1 MKVGR
6 NRNIFYFI
14 LLAGLLAIIWA
25 SYRSFNSIAGPTD
38 KSTYELIKAADSG
51 QIDHAVI
58 KSNGTEVTWDDNKGN
73 HYKTTFRD
81 TYQIEPKLLE
91 DNVRFSTESPSSS
104 NLLLSVILPNII
116 LFLVIGGFMWYMLRQ
131 SQSGNNQAISFGR
144 SRARLLAGDKPAV
157 TFNDVAGVEEA
168 KQELAEI
175 VEFLKFPEKFTALGA
190 RIPKGV
196 LMVGPPGTGKTLL
209 SKAVA
214 GEAGVPFFSISGS
227 EFVEMFVGVGASRVR
242 DLFDQ
247 AKKNSPCIV
256 FVDEID
262 AVGRQRGAGL
272 GGGHDEREQT
282 LNQLL
287 VEMDGFETSTHV
299 IVIAAT
305 NRPDVLDPAL
315 LRPGRFDRHVTLDR
329 PDIRGRRAILEVH
342 ARNKPFDGQVD
353 LEVLARQTPGFS
365 GADLSNLINEAA
377 ILAARNN
384 KKAIGQFE
392 LEEAIARVIA
402 GPERKSR
409 MITESEKNVIAYH
422 EIGHALVAKSLPNAD
437 PVHKVSIISRG
448 MALGWTMQ
456 LPTED
461 RYLVSRSEL
470 NDDMAVMLGGR
481 VAEEITFGDITSGA
495 SDDIGKATKLARRMV
510 TEWGMSDKL
519 GPLTFGHKEELVFLG
534 RDLGEQR
541 NYSEEV
547 AGEID
552 QEVHRLVDSAYQ
564 RAKKILTERREQM
577 VLLAEYLKQEETIEG
592 WQMDAVLNS
601 PDGKLPPVPERPK
614 AETPRPPQVQQ
625 KPEDRGPELPPGRL
639 EPTPA

>member
-1 MKVGR
+1 MRGR

-25 SYRSFNSIAGPTD
+25 SYKSFNTIAAPADRTT
-38 KSTYELIKAADSG
+38 SEFLAAADSG
-51 QIDHAVI
+51 KISTALI
-58 KSNGTEVTWDDNKGN
+58 KGNGTEVIWDSNDGG

-81 TYQIEPKLLE
+81 TYQIETILRDDHVKF
-91 DNVRFSTESPSSS
+91 NTEQPSSS
-104 NLLLSVILPNII
+104 NLLLSVILPNLI

-144 SRARLLAGDKPAV
+144 SRARLLSGDKPAV

-168 KQELAEI
+168 KQELTEI

-287 VEMDGFETSTHV
+287 VEMDGFETNTHV

-384 KKAIGQFE
+384 KKAIGQLE

-409 MITESEKNVIAYH
+409 MITEQEKNVIAYH

-470 NDDMAVMLGGR
+470 NDDMAVILGGR
-481 VAEEITFGDITSGA
+481 VAEELIFGDITSGA

-510 TEWGMSDKL
+510 TEWGMSEKL

-552 QEVHRLVDSAYQ
+552 QEVHRLVDTGYQ
-564 RAKKILTERREQM
+564 RAKKILTERREKLIQ
-577 VLLAEYLKQEETIEG
+577 LAEYLKQEETIEG
-592 WQMDAVLNS
+592 WQMDAVINS

-614 AETPRPPQVQQ
+614 AEAPRPPQAQP
-625 KPEDRGPELPPGRL
+625 KADDRGPEIPPGRL

>member
-1 MKVGR
+1 MRGR

-25 SYRSFNSIAGPTD
+25 SYKSFNTTAAPTER
-38 KSTYELIKAADSG
+38 STYDLIAAADAH
-51 QIDHAVI
+51 QIDHATI
-58 KSNGTEVTWDDNKGN
+58 KASGTEITWDYQGV

-81 TYQIEPKLLE
+81 TFQIEQILRDDKI
-91 DNVRFSTESPSSS
+91 NFSTEAPSSS
-104 NLLLSVILPNII
+104 NLLLSVILPNVI

-131 SQSGNNQAISFGR
+131 TQSGNNQAISFGR
-144 SRARLLAGDKPAV
+144 SRARLLSGDKPAV

-168 KQELAEI
+168 KQELTEI

-287 VEMDGFETSTHV
+287 VEMDGFETNTHV

-384 KKAIGQFE
+384 KKAIGQLE

-409 MITESEKNVIAYH
+409 MITEQEKNVIAYH

-470 NDDMAVMLGGR
+470 NDDMAVIMGGR
-481 VAEEITFGDITSGA
+481 VAEELIFGDITSGA

-510 TEWGMSDKL
+510 TEWGMSEKL

-552 QEVHRLVDSAYQ
+552 QEVHRLVDTGYQ
-564 RAKKILTERREQM
+564 RAKKILTERREKLVQ
-577 VLLAEYLKQEETIEG
+577 LAEYLKQEETIEG
-592 WQMDAVLNS
+592 WQMDAVINS
-601 PDGKLPPVPERPK
+601 PDGKVPPVPERPK
-614 AETPRPPQVQQ
+614 AETPRPPAVQP
-625 KPEDRGPELPPGRL
+625 KADDRGPEIPPGRL